1 MQESAAWTSV
11 LVDGQDQASC
21 DRSDGGCAQEGP
33 SLSLLQN
40 HAVGVAAKGSAAS
53 VAASISGESPSRR
66 RDDGASSID
75 VALRSQ
81 DASSVGVVLRSQ
93 EADGNAA
100 GTKTASRGADR
111 QAKVL
116 GERGLYRG
124 DAEDDEAQKEG
135 KDELPRQGLEVGAA
149 TAWLQRQRP
158 AVLHQRVREASED
171 PAAELGGYVGEHP
184 PGRDEPP
191 TGAEDGR
198 CDRGIEVSTRDSAQ
212 GEDHAHERG
221 SDGEDGGRGT
231 REDVEPHGED
241 QHVGAQELAQ
251 QVHAQRALAYLPSYA
266 IAELMGGVVAACVFR
281 ATHAAEFAE
290 KA

>member
-75 VALRSQ
+75 VALRS
-81 DASSVGVVLRSQ
+81 
-93 EADGNAA
+93 
-100 GTKTASRGADR
+100 
-111 QAKVL
+111 
-116 GERGLYRG
+116 
-124 DAEDDEAQKEG
+124 
-135 KDELPRQGLEVGAA
+135 
-149 TAWLQRQRP
+149 
-158 AVLHQRVREASED
+158 
-171 PAAELGGYVGEHP
+171 
-184 PGRDEPP
+184 
-191 TGAEDGR
+191 
-198 CDRGIEVSTRDSAQ
+198 
-212 GEDHAHERG
+212 
-221 SDGEDGGRGT
+221 
-231 REDVEPHGED
+231 
-241 QHVGAQELAQ
+241 
-251 QVHAQRALAYLPSYA
+251 LAYLPSYA